1 MRKPRGGRQSSS
13 RGRAWMEEWGRDTNH
28 DSLQEVLEEHDGVTV
43 PLQEPGQEAGQALC
57 SGILNLQPLLLHQ

>member
-1 MRKPRGGRQSSS
+1 
-13 RGRAWMEEWGRDTNH
+13 MEEWGRDTNH

-57 SGILNLQPLLLHQ
+57 SDILNLQPLLLHQ